1 MRSRCGM
8 SRRTSSPDSIITAL
22 ALVWSRNASSVTAGS
37 SWASSSR
44 KRSRSPIDRLL
55 ERIEAEPAI
64 GVDEAFAV
72 LARAEIDVGHLFDRI
87 DDAVLVEA
95 GAGDAAESG
104 ILRTRA
110 AEQQLVILGALTIDA
125 EDADVAGMVMAAGVD
140 AAADLEL
147 QLAQFA
153 LAPVIGE
160 ARGDLLRDR
169 DRAGIGEAAIIETG
183 AGDDV
188 ADQVEIGV
196 GQAGVVE
203 RLPDGVEIG
212 LADVRQDD
220 VLGVGH
226 AQLVEAVALG
236 EVGDQFDLLG
246 GGVAGDA
253 AVLF

>member
-8 SRRTSSPDSIITAL
+8 SRRTSSPDSSITAL

-72 LARAEIDVGHLFDRI
+72 LTRAEIDVGHLFDRV

-95 GAGDAAESG
+95 GAGDAAEAG
-104 ILRTRA
+104 ILRARA
-110 AEQQLVILGALTIDA
+110 AEQQLVVLGALTIDA
-125 EDADVAGMVMAAGVD
+125 EDASVAGMVMAAGVD

-183 AGDDV
+183 LSD
-188 ADQVEIGV
+188 EID
-196 GQAGVVE
+196 
-203 RLPDGVEIG
+203 RSDPDF
-212 LADVRQDD
+212 
-220 VLGVGH
+220 
-226 AQLVEAVALG
+226 ALW
-236 EVGDQFDLLG
+236 
-246 GGVAGDA
+246 
-253 AVLF
+253 